1 MKNRLISL
9 LFLMA
14 SILVASICLAGC
26 GQIGP
31 LYLPDDDAKVVIKPA
46 SDPSPE

>member
-1 MKNRLISL
+1 MNTRLITL
-9 LFLMA
+9 LYL
-14 SILVASICLAGC
+14 LASICLAGC
-26 GQIGP
+26 GQTGP

>member
-1 MKNRLISL
+1 MNSRLIAVACLIVSL
-9 LFLMA
+9 
-14 SILVASICLAGC
+14 CLAGC
-26 GQIGP
+26 GQAGP